1 MLFLGSF
8 LNLFFSLLLSKGATL
23 KITQMLQH
31 FEHVASVF
39 AQAVTLWAKEYG
51 LKSIVGEL
59 LR

>member
-1 MLFLGSF
+1 MYFPLPLSPSF
-8 LNLFFSLLLSKGATL
+8 RPKGATL

-31 FEHVASVF
+31 SEHVAPVF
-39 AQAVTLWAKEYG
+39 VRAVTVWATEYG